1 MTKEDK
7 ELLIKILCAMLPYNV
22 MLHIRYYDLQGSGDL
37 DERDVELT
45 YGNIGYC
52 VSRSHWVDFKPY
64 LRPISSMSEEEDK
77 EFALLQTDFYTDG
90 FLYPI
95 AASNLIDW
103 LNTHYFDYHSLI
115 EKGLAIAVTEE
126 NNPYK

>member
-1 MTKEDK
+1 MTQNDK
-7 ELLIKILCAMLPYNV
+7 KLLIRDLCARLPYGMIVHLEYDENTSV
-22 MLHIRYYDLQGSGDL
+22 TREMGLGSLHDIMFDSAEG
-37 DERDVELT
+37 
-45 YGNIGYC
+45 
-52 VSRSHWVDFKPY
+52 KPY

-103 LNTHYFDYHSLI
+103 LNAHHFDYRGLI
-115 EKGLAIAVTEE
+115 EKGLAIAVTQE
-126 NNPYK
+126 NNPYKE